1 MVTKS
6 KLKEYGLDPN
16 KIPRHIA
23 IIMDGNGRWAKARGL
38 SRIEGHR
45 AAVKAVRETVEIC
58 VELGIKYL
66 TLYAFS
72 VDNWRRPKKEIDA
85 LMRLLKQF
93 LKKESSKLMEH
104 KIRLVAIGRLEELPA
119 GVQEEIEKTI
129 SLTSN
134 NKGLTL
140 ILALNYGGRSEIVDS
155 VKSCIKDIK
164 KGNIDIN
171 DINEEKFSDYLY
183 TKNIPDPD
191 LLIRTSG
198 EYRISNFL
206 LWQISYSEIWITPI
220 LWPDFR
226 KKHLVQSIKEYGE
239 RERRYGGV
247 K

>member
-1 MVTKS
+1 MITES
-6 KLKEYGLDPN
+6 KLKKYELDPN

-58 VELGIKYL
+58 VELGIEYL

-72 VDNWRRPKKEIDA
+72 VDNWRRPKKEVDA

-93 LKKESSKLMEH
+93 LKKERSKLMEH
-104 KIRLVAIGRLEELPA
+104 EIRLVAIGRLKELPL
-119 GVQEEIEKTI
+119 GVQEEIKKTT
-129 SLTSN
+129 SLTRN

-155 VKSCIKDIK
+155 VKRCITDIK

-171 DINEEKFSDYLY
+171 DINEENFSDYLY

-226 KKHLVQSIKEYGE
+226 KKHVVQSIKEYGE